1 MASGEFDRLSSVQLI
16 VRPRLAFRCCWHV
29 PLAPARGILWN
40 SIRTARLSTPRLRCP
55 IGKSHER
62 RSNGSGVRCG
72 LGVWDTP
79 IEIDVQQRADS
90 GTKSG
95 LNRTPLDD
103 QKVIKVNDLAAFGL
117 LATDQKVRSSNL
129 FGRAILSMT

>member
-1 MASGEFDRLSSVQLI
+1 MEFHPN
-16 VRPRLAFRCCWHV
+16 RPAV
-29 PLAPARGILWN
+29 D
-40 SIRTARLSTPRLRCP
+40 SRLRCP

-103 QKVIKVNDLAAFGL
+103 QKVIKVNDFAAFGL
-117 LATDQKVRSSNL
+117 LATDQKARSSNL
-129 FGRAILSMT
+129 FGRAIYPSSSVPS

>member
-1 MASGEFDRLSSVQLI
+1 MKPTTDSDLK
-16 VRPRLAFRCCWHV
+16 
-29 PLAPARGILWN
+29 PA
-40 SIRTARLSTPRLRCP
+40 TPRGWRTLDRWLE
-55 IGKSHER
+55 GETKSAK
-62 RSNGSGVRCG
+62 N
-72 LGVWDTP
+72 
-79 IEIDVQQRADS
+79 DVQQRADS

>member
-1 MASGEFDRLSSVQLI
+1 MEFHPN
-16 VRPRLAFRCCWHV
+16 RPAV
-29 PLAPARGILWN
+29 D
-40 SIRTARLSTPRLRCP
+40 SRLRCP

-129 FGRAILSMT
+129 FGRAILSLSFSLHLLHFAAVVSCSASR